1 MTNDL
6 KLKENSGVYVI
17 QCKENGR
24 MYIGSSKRLRER
36 ISNHKRCLEDGNH
49 HCIDLQ
55 LDYNKYGKENFDIKI
70 LEYCNEADARKR
82 ELEYIDNLNIKKFGY
97 NTYDFKDSIRKKYN
111 MFYEKCLNFAI
122 NKGYESDDNIWLFSI
137 FDLSKEI
144 KMTVSKIIH
153 SFGVDSNY
161 SWNMKI
167 EPEIEEDEF
176 IGITW
181 CSDAGVVFYV
191 CNRNA
196 MNGKPDIIE
205 CY

>member
-1 MTNDL
+1 MTNNL
-6 KLKENSGVYVI
+6 ELKEESGVYVI
-17 QCKENGR
+17 QCLINGK
-24 MYIGSSKRLRER
+24 MYIGSSKRLKSRL
-36 ISNHKRCLEDGNH
+36 SNHKKMLEDGNH

-55 LDYNKYGKENFDIKI
+55 LDYNKYGKANFNINI

-82 ELEYIDNLNIKKFGY
+82 ELEYIDSLNIKKFGY
-97 NTYDFKDSIRKKYN
+97 NTYDFKDSTKKKIDI
-111 MFYEKCLNFAI
+111 FYEKCLDFAI

-144 KMTVSKIIH
+144 KIPVSKIIH
-153 SFGVDSNY
+153 NFGVDSFRC
-161 SWNMKI
+161 WNIKV
-167 EPEIEEDEF
+167 EPEIEEDDY

-196 MNGKPDIIE
+196 MSGKPDIVE